1 MTLVLAEAVKNI
13 NIAVVQINSNKLFL
27 HDGLQAAFIVTYE
40 GCCYNGGVRC
50 E

>member
-27 HDGLQAAFIVTYE
+27 HDGQAQTDTKHCSARRTI
-40 GCCYNGGVRC
+40 
-50 E
+50 